1 MKAPRIPLS
10 GYRLALG
17 RGPVI
22 RHRTS
27 FPKVRRDVGYAAL
40 GVFQPAPNYAVD
52 FHFRLR
58 TGFGARFLF
67 GRLGPDGCDGRF
79 RSDALTRVKMRR
91 FFVASDRVVAPIQTK
106 IMVSCRGVEGLRR
119 AVVLPGETPLLFA
132 SWGSWYIP
140 SADGRLV
147 DSVNR
152 VIRAGFSPMESKGLF
167 HHRLVAGL
175 EESSGGKIWS
185 AIELVAALLVEA
197 AHSML
202 VVDAGPAIVEST
214 FPTVVAELK
223 SRRCLNGEG
232 WWMRTLW
239 VLM

>member
-10 GYRLALG
+10 GYRLVLG

-27 FPKVRRDVGYAAL
+27 FPKVHRGGGHAAL
-40 GVFQPAPNYAVD
+40 GVFQPAPNYAAD
-52 FHFRLR
+52 YHFRLR

-67 GRLGPDGCDGRF
+67 GRPGPDGHDGRF
-79 RSDALTRVKMRR
+79 RSDALTRVRMRR
-91 FFVASDRVVAPIQTK
+91 FVVASDRVVAQIQRK
-106 IMVSCRGVEGLRR
+106 ITVRCRGGECLRKG
-119 AVVLPGETPLLFA
+119 AVLPGEIPWLFA
-132 SWGSWYIP
+132 FWGSWCTP

-152 VIRAGFSPMESKGLF
+152 AIRAGSFLMGLEGLC
-167 HHRLVAGL
+167 HYRLVAGL
-175 EESSGGKIWS
+175 EGSSGGKIWS
-185 AIELVAALLVEA
+185 VIGLVALLVV
-197 AHSML
+197 AHLVL

-214 FPTVVAELK
+214 FPTAVAELK

-232 WWMRTLW
+232 LRRRTLW
-239 VLM
+239 ALM

>member
-10 GYRLALG
+10 GYRLVSD

-27 FPKVRRDVGYAAL
+27 FPKVRRDDGHAAL
-40 GVFQPAPNYAVD
+40 GVFQPAPNHAVD
-52 FHFRLR
+52 YHFRLR

-67 GRLGPDGCDGRF
+67 GPLGPDGCDGRF
-79 RSDALTRVKMRR
+79 RSDAPSRVRMRR
-91 FFVASDRVVAPIQTK
+91 FFVASDRVVAQVQRK
-106 IMVSCRGVEGLRR
+106 IMVCRGGECLRKG
-119 AVVLPGETPLLFA
+119 ALLPGGIPWLFA
-132 SWGSWYIP
+132 SWGSWCIP
-140 SADGRLV
+140 SVDGRLV

-152 VIRAGFSPMESKGLF
+152 AIRVGSFLMGLEGLS

-175 EESSGGKIWS
+175 EGSSGGKIWS
-185 AIELVAALLVEA
+185 VIGLVALLVV
-197 AHSML
+197 AHS
-202 VVDAGPAIVEST
+202 VPAVDVGPAIVEST

-232 WWMRTLW
+232 WRMRTLW
-239 VLM
+239 ALM